1 MRKTRKP
8 EVGARDIRDTEVPRH
23 LIDPQTG
30 LLSASPPGREWLI
43 ARLTERR
50 HDELRIAL
58 AGCEGLFN
66 VLFRHLD
73 FSGASFA
80 RQDLRGMNFEGCD
93 FTGCGFDGA
102 LIDEASFR
110 GARVSREQLSKAQDW
125 PVATLGSLDR
135 ARRPGSCRPEPMKA
149 PLHGA
154 RASWSEAHFAPE
166 MTIVPPLADY
176 CGLRADEKRA
186 LEEGRLSISLRPVR
200 DIERARD
207 AEMYSRRFANIGA
220 SDDRPDATNWRE
232 VGEYLATLNDWLVA
246 DYALPSPALLR
257 AMSPLIEPE
266 PEEFARDNRGPRRW
280 VVGEGDFP
288 FETHMSHVAL
298 PFHVVRLFAGTR

>member
-1 MRKTRKP
+1 MGT
-8 EVGARDIRDTEVPRH
+8 RDIRDTEVPRH
-23 LIDPQTG
+23 LIDTQTG

-58 AGCEGLFN
+58 AGCEGLFD

-80 RQDLRGMNFEGCD
+80 RQDLRGMNFEGCN
-93 FTGCGFDGA
+93 FTGCDFDGA

-110 GARVSREQLSKAQDW
+110 GASVSRVQLSKAKDW
-125 PVATLGSLDR
+125 PMATLRSLDR
-135 ARRPGSCRPEPMKA
+135 ASRPGSRRPEPMKG

-154 RASWSEAHFAPE
+154 RAPWSEAHFAPE
-166 MTIVPPLADY
+166 MMIVPPLTDQHD
-176 CGLRADEKRA
+176 LRADEKLA
-186 LEEGRLSISLRPVR
+186 LEEGWLSISLQPVR
-200 DIERARD
+200 DVERALD
-207 AEMYSRRFANIGA
+207 VEMYSRRFASIGG
-220 SDDRPDATNWRE
+220 SDDKPDATNWRE

-257 AMSPLIEPE
+257 AMSSLNEPE

-280 VVGEGDFP
+280 VLGEGDFP
-288 FETHMSHVAL
+288 FETQMSHVAL